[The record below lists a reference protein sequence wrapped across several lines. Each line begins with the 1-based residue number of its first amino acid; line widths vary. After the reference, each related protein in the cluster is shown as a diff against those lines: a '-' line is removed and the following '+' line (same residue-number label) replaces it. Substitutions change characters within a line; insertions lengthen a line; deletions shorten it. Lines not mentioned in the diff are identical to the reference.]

1 MEDIPENQNSLN
13 EPKTAVSVTIE
24 GDSEAEVTPAKKKN
38 KRERPPPDPTDPA
51 VIAAKA
57 AEHTKGK
64 FFCEKHLP
72 KKEKKQETRLLK
84 SSF

>member
-1 MEDIPENQNSLN
+1 MEDIPEIHNNQQDD
-13 EPKTAVSVTIE
+13 TAVAVTIE
-24 GDSEAEVTPAKKKN
+24 NSEAEVTPAKQKK

-64 FFCEKHLP
+64 VFTF
-72 KKEKKQETRLLK
+72 TV
-84 SSF
+84 SFY

>member
-1 MEDIPENQNSLN
+1 MPEKCARTENQNT

-24 GDSEAEVTPAKKKN
+24 DSEAEVTPAKQKK

-64 FFCEKHLP
+64 LFFV
-72 KKEKKQETRLLK
+72 LK
-84 SSF
+84 DTLTFMPSSLDALV

>member
-1 MEDIPENQNSLN
+1 MEDIPENQNT

-24 GDSEAEVTPAKKKN
+24 DSEAEVTPAKQKK

-64 FFCEKHLP
+64 LFFVLKDTFFKNIQKQDSYHTPP
-72 KKEKKQETRLLK
+72 K
-84 SSF
+84 